1 MAERT
6 SGIPEPM
13 FTHLRQLHRTLL
25 ILHKILLD
33 QERLSYEQIFGPV
46 TAPRLLQLVI
56 ADPHFAW
63 LHAVSEL
70 IVAIDEVMEA
80 QDPPSTTADGEALM
94 VQTKALLTA
103 SENGTEFQKKYDAA
117 LQREPSVILAHK
129 EVMQVVASASR

>member
-1 MAERT
+1 
-6 SGIPEPM
+6 M
-13 FTHLRQLHRTLL
+13 FTRLRQLHRTLL

-33 QERLSYEQIFGPV
+33 QERHTYEQLNGPV

-56 ADPHFAW
+56 SDPHFAW

-80 QDPPSTTADGEALM
+80 QDPPSTTAEGEALM
-94 VQTKALLTA
+94 MQTKSLLTA
-103 SENGTEFQKKYDAA
+103 SENGTEFQQKYDAA

-129 EVMQVVASASR
+129 EVMQVVASATR